1 MAIIWKII
9 SVIMSL
15 VFSFA
20 GIGGSYTAVPV
31 NTDVFDCSDQ
41 GFLGQKDGA
50 SRTFYTYN
58 EWQIFYKG
66 LDDAKMKEYAS
77 GIDESLFDE
86 RNLILVDIM
95 CPASNVKVKV
105 TAATEVGTTVNLEC
119 LRVSEYG
126 MDGATVLCYNTVF
139 ITTNKKYVSNVKLNS
154 IEDMTVPFLVNEEM
168 SYLYKVVS
176 TDFKPECY
184 DENFDKISYIFSN
197 YEDYAEFIRNGQW
210 ELDDYI
216 DYVDEKYFENRNLV
230 VVVAGLNDGGDSLR
244 ISYPAENGNTLN
256 VTCYCVSQ
264 PVLAPGIECEEAVFI
279 RTSKNIET
287 VELERGDNI
296 SIPFCLN
303 NMNPMLWR

>member
-1 MAIIWKII
+1 MAFIWRII

-15 VFSFA
+15 IFSFA

-31 NTDVFDCSDQ
+31 KTDVFDYSDH

-50 SRTFYTYN
+50 SRTFYTYD

-66 LDDAKMKEYAS
+66 LDNAKMKEYAS

-86 RNLILVDIM
+86 HNLILVDIM

-105 TAATEVGTTVNLEC
+105 TAATEVGATVNLEC
-119 LRVSEYG
+119 LRVSERDMG
-126 MDGATVLCYNTVF
+126 GLTMVCYNTIF
-139 ITTNKKYVSNVKLNS
+139 IITNKKYVSNVELDS
-154 IEDMTVPFLVNEEM
+154 IEDLTVPFLVEDEM
-168 SYLYKVVS
+168 YYLYKVIH
-176 TDFKPECY
+176 TDFKPDSY
-184 DENFDKISYIFSN
+184 DENFDKTSYVFSN
-197 YEDYAEFIRNGQW
+197 YEDYADFVRNGQW

-216 DYVDEKYFENRNLV
+216 DYVDEKYFESRNLV
-230 VVVAGLNDGGDSLR
+230 VVVAGVNDGGDSLR
-244 ISYPAENGNTLN
+244 ISYPVENGNTLN

-264 PVLAPGIECEEAVFI
+264 PVLAPDVECEEAVFI
-279 RTSKNIET
+279 RTSKNIEA
-287 VELERGDNI
+287 VALERGDDI